1 MPIAPDKT
9 EGPSTSLTFLG
20 IELNTALMSTSLPAS
35 KLVKLQTMVREFLG
49 ARVVRDKHAL
59 ESLVGHLVHATKV
72 FPLGKA
78 YLNALFAVKASMVP
92 GQIRRINLE
101 ARSELAWWDWLLDN
115 WTGVSVHQFLLLRHP
130 DHHLHTDASGAW
142 GCSAWSLPHWFQMQ
156 WSPETTLPSIA
167 LKELF
172 PIVMATAMWGHL
184 WAGSLVLCH
193 CDNAAVVS
201 QVNKLHARDP
211 KANHMLRCLAFLQA
225 IYDCRVRAVHVAG
238 VNNPDA
244 DALSRNRVGT
254 FIHRHSQAS
263 PNPSQVP
270 LAWAKL
276 ICQQTPDWT
285 SVHWR
290 AIFSDSWR
298 WASQNQQ

>member
-1 MPIAPDKT
+1 MNFAR
-9 EGPSTSLTFLG
+9 TSG
-20 IELNTALMSTSLPAS
+20 E
-35 KLVKLQTMVREFLG
+35 VREERTSHGNIIF
-49 ARVVRDKHAL
+49 APTV
-59 ESLVGHLVHATKV
+59 VHANKV
-72 FPLGKA
+72 FPLVKA

-92 GQIRRINLE
+92 GQIRCINLE

-142 GCSAWSLPHWFQMQ
+142 GCSAWSLPHWFQMR

-201 QVNKLHARDP
+201 QVNKLQARDP

-254 FIHRHSQAS
+254 S

-290 AIFSDSWR
+290 AMFSDSWR
-298 WASQNQQ
+298 RASQNQQ